1 MTTALVTGASAG
13 IGRSFAQAL
22 AARAHD
28 LVLVARDVTRLDA
41 LAAELTSAHGTR
53 CEVLGADLVSDAGR
67 AAVEARLRDRD
78 APIDLLVNNA
88 GIGAFGP
95 FVDIDIDAQVG
106 EIELNV
112 VALVRLTHAAL
123 ESMGDR
129 GQGAILQISSVA
141 GYQPAPSSAT
151 YAATKAFVNSFSH
164 SVHEEAR
171 RVGVHVMLVC
181 PGYTHTEFH
190 ERAGIGPSG
199 LPEFLWQSADE
210 VVATA
215 LRDLDR
221 GRSVSV
227 PGAINRVVAAGSS
240 VTPAIVSR
248 RIAGLVV
255 RRT

>member
-1 MTTALVTGASAG
+1 M
-13 IGRSFAQAL
+13 
-22 AARAHD
+22 
-28 LVLVARDVTRLDA
+28 VA
-41 LAAELTSAHGTR
+41 
-53 CEVLGADLVSDAGR
+53 
-67 AAVEARLRDRD
+67 ARLRDTTR
-78 APIDLLVNNA
+78 PVDLLVNNA
-88 GIGAFGP
+88 GIGTFGP
-95 FVDIDIDAQVG
+95 FADTDIDAQVRQ
-106 EIELNV
+106 IELNV

-123 ESMGDR
+123 GPMRTR
-129 GQGAILQISSVA
+129 GQGAILQISSLA
-141 GYQPAPSSAT
+141 GYQPAPSSST
-151 YAATKAFVNSFSH
+151 YAATKAFVNSFTH

-171 RVGVHVMLVC
+171 RAGVHVMLVC

-190 ERAGIGPSG
+190 ERAGVGPST
-199 LPEFLWQSADE
+199 LPEILWQSADQ

-221 GRSVSV
+221 RRSVSV